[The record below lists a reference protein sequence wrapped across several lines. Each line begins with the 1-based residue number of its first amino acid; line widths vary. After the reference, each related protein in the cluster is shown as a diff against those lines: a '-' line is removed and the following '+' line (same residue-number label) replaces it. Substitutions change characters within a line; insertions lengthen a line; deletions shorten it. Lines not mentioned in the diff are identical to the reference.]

1 MDLHSCMGH
10 DWLHHFRLDWAQ
22 LNKVESAHSSKL
34 DEMLARH
41 SDLFKPGLGK
51 IEGMEAKLYLKPHAQ
66 PKFCRARQV
75 PFAIQAKVEKEIDR
89 QVDE

>member
-1 MDLHSCMGH
+1 
-10 DWLHHFRLDWAQ
+10 
-22 LNKVESAHSSKL
+22 
-34 DEMLARH
+34 MLARH

-75 PFAIQAKVEKEIDR
+75 PFAIQAKVEKKIDQ
-89 QVDE
+89 QVDEGIIEPVGFSENNGKHLARATWSVSLH